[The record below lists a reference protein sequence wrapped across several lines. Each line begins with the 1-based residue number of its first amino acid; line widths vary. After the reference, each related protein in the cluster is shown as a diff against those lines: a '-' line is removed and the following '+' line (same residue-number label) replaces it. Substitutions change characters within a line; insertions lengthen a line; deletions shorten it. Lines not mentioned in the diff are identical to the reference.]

1 MKFKDAVAR
10 CHVRSG
16 IYRTGDPTK
25 VYTEADLLKIE
36 DKGLRSLNEYKVGT
50 TVPKVYWKNSLP
62 SIPESVP
69 LEDRAFDD
77 WEEYDPRE
85 RPECSAFEE
94 MPA

>member
-1 MKFKDAVAR
+1 MNYIKARDR

-25 VYTEADLLKIE
+25 VFTEADLEKIHSAIRE
-36 DKGLRSLNEYKVGT
+36 LSRKKIGQM
-50 TVPKVYWKNSLP
+50 VPRVYWKNH
-62 SIPESVP
+62 SIPLDERIP
-69 LEDRAFDD
+69 DKDKQYND

-85 RPECSAFEE
+85 QPECSLYEE